1 MTFESDPAFV
11 GMNFSRAEAH
21 PEYYESPF
29 VNGAWE
35 GWQARAA
42 LATQPAA
49 GEPVAWAIP
58 GQLEQAAKSGRTH
71 AVQPRQTD
79 AWTQPLFAAPPAAA
93 PVAAGEPVA
102 FDGKTVADRL
112 DQMADAQLP
121 GSSAQSDLYAAA
133 TVWRKHLAPP
143 AAAHGDEAV
152 RKDAGRYQALRN
164 TPEIFIGVA
173 EGDDMVFLKSPDQ
186 LDQLA
191 DNAAA
196 MRAQGDRGGS

>member
-1 MTFESDPAFV
+1 MTSKLD
-11 GMNFSRAEAH
+11 SWRRAAYNAEECLAGCLAS
-21 PEYYESPF
+21 PEIAKHLDQGTARTILERLS
-29 VNGAWE
+29 
-35 GWQARAA
+35 QARIEMLAA
-42 LATQPAA
+42 SNVAQPAG
-49 GEPVAWAIP
+49 GEPVAWMTRP
-58 GQLEQAAKSGRTH
+58 LRGSHKGRDFICE
-71 AVQPRQTD
+71 PD
-79 AWTQPLFAAPPAAA
+79 ASLN
-93 PVAAGEPVA
+93 
-102 FDGKTVADRL
+102 L
-112 DQMADAQLP
+112 DQREKP
-121 GSSAQSDLYAAA
+121 FPVYA
-133 TVWRKHLAPP
+133 APP